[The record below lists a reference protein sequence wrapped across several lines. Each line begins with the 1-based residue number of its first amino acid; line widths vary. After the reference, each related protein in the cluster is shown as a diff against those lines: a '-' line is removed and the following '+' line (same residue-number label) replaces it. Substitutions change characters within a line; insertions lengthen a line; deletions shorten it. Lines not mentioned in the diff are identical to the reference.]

1 MSPELFKKCVVNRYK
16 AVDERRNDYKLYR
29 RSDFTNWAKEAFEN
43 GEEYFYCRP
52 VDPNDPYGEY
62 ELCEPEYRWF
72 LKDRN
77 GLSED
82 QYAKEIAKEPKKNA
96 FVSGNYGWSEEAEKF
111 GNELSNAVKHII
123 AEGLKEFT
131 PEAVHY
137 IADTIINDR
146 IFDRISVIRF

>member
-82 QYAKEIAKEPKKNA
+82 QYAKEITKEPKKNA
-96 FVSGNYGWSEEAEKF
+96 LIPGTDEWSEEANKF
-111 GNELSNAVKHII
+111 GDKLSSVIKPII

-137 IADTIINDR
+137 IADTIIDVA
-146 IFDRISVIRF
+146 IMEEGCV